1 MQVRIL
7 GPAEIYDDA
16 RGRRVR
22 LNSPKQRMLLGALAT
37 RPGTPVPTVLL
48 LRELWGD
55 DAPDK
60 AANALQ
66 AHVSRLRQVLTEVE
80 PARAKAP
87 RLVARGAGYLLQVRP
102 DEIDSTQFR
111 TEAAQARRFAA
122 GDPRTAY
129 TLLTKALKLWRGP
142 AMDGGCGG
150 PLCAGAAARLEEER
164 LQATEDLYDAALRL
178 GVERQVVG
186 PLEALVA
193 AHPGRERFRR
203 QLAVARGRSGR
214 RGAPPVVVPS
224 AVVPSA
230 ARDVDRWREVREAD
244 RTAVK
249 VARAGQLPT
258 VALPFPSPVRPGS
271 VQPAPDDPASAL
283 EVFRLRLQVEQLM
296 SEQSLLR
303 SAIERLA
310 AGAGGF
316 GAADGSWL
324 GRDAAAGSAG

>member
-37 RPGTPVPTVLL
+37 RPGTPVPAVLL
-48 LRELWGD
+48 VRELWGD

-102 DEIDSTQFR
+102 DEIDSAQFR

-142 AMDGGCGG
+142 AMDGGRGG

-203 QLAVARGRSGR
+203 QLAVARGRTGR
-214 RGAPPVVVPS
+214 RGAPS
-224 AVVPSA
+224 AA
-230 ARDVDRWREVREAD
+230 ARDVDRRREAREMCEVREAG

-249 VARAGQLPT
+249 AAWAGQLPS
-258 VALPFPSPVRPGS
+258 VALPFPSPVRSGS

-296 SEQSLLR
+296 SEQSRLR

-310 AGAGGF
+310 AGGGGF
-316 GAADGSWL
+316 GGADGAWL